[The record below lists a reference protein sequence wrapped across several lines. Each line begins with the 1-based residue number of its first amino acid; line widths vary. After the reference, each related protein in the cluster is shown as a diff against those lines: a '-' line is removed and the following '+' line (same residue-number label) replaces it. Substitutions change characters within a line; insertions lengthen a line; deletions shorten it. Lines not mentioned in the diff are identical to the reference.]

1 MQYRLKFIDSI
12 EQTVRELKIEAD
24 DDDAAIGYSSRQSI
38 LFEMHVEL
46 WCRDNLVV
54 RTTPMTA
61 RLYLSDDHVPCL
73 SDHKAT
79 AIGC

>member
-24 DDDAAIGYSSRQSI
+24 DEEAAIGYSSRQSV
-38 LFEMHVEL
+38 LFDMHVEL
-46 WCRDNLVV
+46 WRGEDFIV

-61 RLYLSDDHVPCL
+61 RLYLFDYADWRAPAS
-73 SDHKAT
+73 
-79 AIGC
+79 